1 MNIQKSLRHGRSPS
15 LKRRRAIT
23 WLGAAALIDSALM
36 SLQQMGAIRHLPDP
50 PGFHSDEVVG
60 SRAAYILGAPDAPI
74 NALST
79 AVTLVLAG
87 AGGEPRRPMFD
98 VLLGVSVLANAAG
111 ALFYL
116 GDMIFREKRACAYC
130 IPAALFSLGMV
141 PLALPDSLRALRRSA

>member
-36 SLQQMGAIRHLPDP
+36 TLQQMGAIRHLPDP

-60 SRAAYILGAPDAPI
+60 SRAAYIFGAPDAPI

-79 AVTLVLAG
+79 SVTLVLAG
-87 AGGEPRRPMFD
+87 D
-98 VLLGVSVLANAAG
+98 VRCSTCSSAPPSSPPP
-111 ALFYL
+111 
-116 GDMIFREKRACAYC
+116 
-130 IPAALFSLGMV
+130 PA
-141 PLALPDSLRALRRSA
+141 RSSISAT